1 MSLFRVAKLT
11 MQGLQG
17 QVLLGNFVGN
27 GSQIA
32 WKRGMNRVSVA
43 FVVLVKVADMLR
55 QFRARFKV
63 VTAAHHQKMRSDI
76 MRLEFIRLG
85 IEVINRLV
93 YVRGRPI
100 GYISITIIEVSQQ
113 NAGTVGGFPCE
124 QRGRAVRHTAPQA
137 GGVHVETVEDLGKL
151 RKMPKGVGNIADHH
165 ALTKKP
171 ADVLS
176 N

>member
-11 MQGLQG
+11 LQGLKR

-27 GSQIA
+27 GSQKA
-32 WKRGMNRVSVA
+32 WKRGMNRVSIA
-43 FVVLVKVADMLR
+43 FVVLVKVADMLW

-63 VTAAHHQKMRSDI
+63 VAAAHHQKMRSDI
-76 MRLEFIRLG
+76 MRLEFICLG
-85 IEVINRLV
+85 IEAVNRLV
-93 YVRGRPI
+93 DVRGRPI
-100 GYISITIIEVSQQ
+100 GDVSITIIEVRQQ

-124 QRGRAVRHTAPQA
+124 QRGRAIRHAAPQA